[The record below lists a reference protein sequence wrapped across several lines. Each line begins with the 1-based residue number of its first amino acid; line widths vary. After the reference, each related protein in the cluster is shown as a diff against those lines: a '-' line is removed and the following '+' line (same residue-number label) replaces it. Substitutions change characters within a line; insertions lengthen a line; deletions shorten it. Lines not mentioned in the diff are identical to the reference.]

1 MIDLFFQVRDLT
13 SAVDGIQTLPMVSQA
28 KAEASINQQD
38 SENLKEFY
46 SKKNNE
52 LLDELKQVKHL
63 KESSEV
69 ELLSQIHG

>member
-1 MIDLFFQVRDLT
+1 M
-13 SAVDGIQTLPMVSQA
+13 DGIQTLPMVSQA